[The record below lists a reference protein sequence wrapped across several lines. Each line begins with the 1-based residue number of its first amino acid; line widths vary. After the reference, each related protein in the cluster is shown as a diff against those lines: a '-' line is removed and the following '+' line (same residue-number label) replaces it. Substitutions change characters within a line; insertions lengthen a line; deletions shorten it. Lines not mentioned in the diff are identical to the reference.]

1 MKNHF
6 KARNFDNHL
15 DNGYVPI
22 ALTDDECKSAMAVS
36 NHIHDQNRGVTHFFL
51 HTNKG
56 NPDDRVRLV
65 GDVELA
71 MSSSLDVRSIIS
83 PEMQQRLRL
92 GLANQPRSGS
102 SRLSDDDLTRSVPA
116 NFGFER
122 DESVV
127 MAKSQLSRFRSSMS
141 EVDQTTSQTPVQT
154 PADSGSSSS
163 ES

>member
-1 MKNHF
+1 MKNHY

-22 ALTDDECKSAMAVS
+22 APTDDECKSAMAVS

-56 NPDDRVRLV
+56 KPDDRVRLV

-71 MSSSLDVRSIIS
+71 MSSSLDVRSVIS

-92 GLANQPRSGS
+92 GLSNQPRSVS
-102 SRLSDDDLTRSVPA
+102 SGLSDDDLSRSIPA

-122 DESVV
+122 DESVF
-127 MAKSQLSRFRSSMS
+127 MAKSQLSRLGSSMS
-141 EVDQTTSQTPVQT
+141 EVDQTPAQTPAQTPVDPGT
-154 PADSGSSSS
+154 VPS